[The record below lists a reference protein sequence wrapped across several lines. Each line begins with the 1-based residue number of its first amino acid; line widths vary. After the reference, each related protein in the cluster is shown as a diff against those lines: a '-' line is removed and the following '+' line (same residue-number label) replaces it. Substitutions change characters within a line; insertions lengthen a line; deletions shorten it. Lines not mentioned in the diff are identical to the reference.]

1 MGKFTMRTI
10 DRGPATKTTILIL
23 LALTVLMPWA
33 YCQTNAPQPTAP
45 QTAASQATAP
55 TTTAPQTAAFPVT
68 APAATPQT
76 NATPAIVTTVDEV
89 TLDMVVRDKKN
100 KPVLDLQPGD
110 VTVSDNGSIVKLSD
124 LRLVKGA
131 STAEHLITLVFDRM
145 EPSAANNA
153 RDIAGKILKMVPAQ
167 GFSFSVL
174 GVQGRLRLFQG
185 FTSDRVAVEKA
196 IGAVSARDD
205 KAKADAAALPEK
217 TLIAVAQTGTD
228 PSGARVSADERSVAR
243 VMLAALEESQRVVQD
258 QHSQPSV
265 AGLLALARTERQ
277 ITGRKV
283 VIYFVQGMQLDSN
296 AKDMLPSIIGAA
308 NRAGVSIYPVDAN
321 AVDEQAGEGLV
332 ASAAIAAA
340 APSIRGAAAGPTT
353 SGSGPA
359 TQTLPQLPAG
369 MIAQIGDTVAKVEFD
384 GLSGY
389 KNPLAELAGGTGG
402 AYIAAS
408 SGLKKPLQQMI
419 EDMTTYYEA
428 SYVPP
433 IQEYDGKFRQVA
445 VRPLRKGLKIQSRAG
460 YFAEPSGNTSG
471 PRPFEMPLMKILGD
485 AQLPADLK
493 FRSGVLR
500 LGDLPDGNANTLV
513 VEVPL
518 SELEMRQDPNA
529 DLFSAH
535 VSIVA
540 QIKNKDGIVLEHFGE
555 DVPRHGALQSMDAAR
570 SEAITLQRHF
580 IAGPGQYTLEA
591 AILDRNNDKASAQRM
606 DFEIVN
612 PPAGPSLSD
621 LALVRR
627 TDPISAET
635 DLLEPLR
642 YENGRV
648 VPDLSG
654 RVPPEAKNISL
665 FFMVHSDPQ
674 ASEQPRLEME
684 VLRNGES
691 VGHMPLQ
698 LRKSSGQAAIPY
710 MASIRASSLAAGNY
724 EAIASLTQGGKT
736 NERRVSFRVDGP
748 ELASAGTIAG
758 NSTGASSNDTSPVSD
773 AKIESPAGES
783 HESHRLIIT
792 ALPENAAPPPTAD
805 ELQTIIGEAR
815 SRALGYSAALPN
827 FICVEVTDRSVDA
840 AGTGKWRRRDTIAEL
855 LRYHDNAETRTT
867 LEINGKRTTTE
878 RAGLKGPLSL
888 GEFGGVLNAVFQP
901 SSKADFQW
909 KETDALGGG
918 TVQVLSYRVSP
929 QNSTWGLAGEANWK
943 VDPAFH
949 GLVYIDA
956 ATKGI
961 RRITLEADD
970 LPHDFLIHSAS
981 IVVDYDYIAIGTH
994 DYLMPVRGSVSMRE
1008 GKRQAVLNEMEFRSY
1023 RRYGSKVSIK
1033 FGGQP
1038 AH

>member
-1 MGKFTMRTI
+1 MGKFVMRTI
-10 DRGPATKTTILIL
+10 CPGAATRTTTLIL
-23 LALTVLMPWA
+23 LVLTVLVPWT
-33 YCQTNAPQPTAP
+33 YGQTTASQPTAP
-45 QTAASQATAP
+45 QPSASQATAA
-55 TTTAPQTAAFPVT
+55 TTTAPQST
-68 APAATPQT
+68 TPQPPAPQAT
-76 NATPAIVTTVDEV
+76 ATPAIVTTVDEV

-100 KPVLDLQPGD
+100 KSVLDLKPAD
-110 VTVSDNGSIVKLSD
+110 VTVSDNGAIVKLSD
-124 LRLVKGA
+124 LRLVKGP
-131 STAEHLITLVFDRM
+131 STTERLITLVFDRM
-145 EPSAANNA
+145 EPSGAKAA
-153 RDIAGKILKMVPAQ
+153 REIAEKILKVVPAS
-167 GFSFSVL
+167 GFSISVL
-174 GVQGRLRLFQG
+174 GVEGRLRLFQA
-185 FTSDRVAVEKA
+185 FTSDRAALSKGIASATAPANEKDES
-196 IGAVSARDD
+196 V
-205 KAKADAAALPEK
+205 KVDAAALPEK
-217 TLIAVAQTGTD
+217 RLIAVAQNGAD
-228 PSGARVSADERSVAR
+228 PSGRQVSAEERNAAR
-243 VMLAALEESQRVVQD
+243 SMLASLEESQRIVQD
-258 QHSQPSV
+258 QHCLPSL
-265 AGLLALARTERQ
+265 AGLLALARTQRQ
-277 ITGRKV
+277 IAGRKV
-283 VIYFVQGMQLDSN
+283 VIFFAQGLQLDSN
-296 AKDMLPSIIGAA
+296 AKDMLPSIVGTA
-308 NRAGVSIYPVDAN
+308 NRSGVSIYAVDAN
-321 AVDEQAGEGLV
+321 AIDTQEAQGLLA
-332 ASAAIAAA
+332 ASAMGGVAAYNRQNP
-340 APSIRGAAAGPTT
+340 APT
-353 SGSGPA
+353 GPA
-359 TQTLPQLPAG
+359 TPHGAYGPG
-369 MIAQIGDTVAKVEFD
+369 MVSQISDQVGRIESE
-384 GLSGY
+384 GLAGY
-389 KNPLAELAGGTGG
+389 KNPLLSLAGNTGG
-402 AYIAAS
+402 AYIMATDS
-408 SGLKKPLQQMI
+408 LKKTLQQMI

-433 IQEYDGKFRQVA
+433 IQEYDGKFRPVA

-460 YFAEPSGNTSG
+460 YFAVPSGNTSG
-471 PRPFEMPLMKILGD
+471 PRPFEMPLMKILGA
-485 AQLPADLK
+485 AQLPNDLK

-518 SELEMRQDPNA
+518 AELEMRQDPNA

-606 DFEIVN
+606 DFEIAT
-612 PPAGPSLSD
+612 PPSGPSLSD

-654 RVPPEAKNISL
+654 RVPPEAKNVSL

-674 ASEQPRLEME
+674 ASEEPRLEME

-724 EAIASLTQGGKT
+724 EAIASLTQDGKT
-736 NERRVSFRVDGP
+736 NERSVSFRVEGP
-748 ELASAGTIAG
+748 ELASAGSMAG
-758 NSTGASSNDTSPVSD
+758 NSASAGSNDTSPVSD
-773 AKIESPAGES
+773 AKIEPPASDAYEA
-783 HESHRLIIT
+783 HRLSIT
-792 ALPENAAPPPTAD
+792 ALPETAAPPPTSD

-840 AGTGKWRRRDTIAEL
+840 TGTGKWRRRDTIAEL

-867 LEINGKRTTTE
+867 LEINGKHTTTE

-918 TVQVLSYRVSP
+918 TVQVFSYRVSP
-929 QNSTWGLAGEANWK
+929 ENSTWGLAGEANWR

-956 ATKGI
+956 ATKGV

-970 LPHDFLIHSAS
+970 LPRDFLIHSAS
-981 IVVDYDYIAIGTH
+981 ITVDYDYIAIGTH
-994 DYLMPVRGSVSMRE
+994 DYLMPIRGSVSMRE
-1008 GKRQAVLNEMEFRSY
+1008 GKREAVLNEMEFRNY

-1033 FGGQP
+1033 FGGDA

>member
-1 MGKFTMRTI
+1 MGKFVMRTI
-10 DRGPATKTTILIL
+10 GPGAATRTRTVILLGLIL
-23 LALTVLMPWA
+23 LTVTVLVPWT
-33 YCQTNAPQPTAP
+33 YGQTNASQPAAP
-45 QTAASQATAP
+45 QATASQTP
-55 TTTAPQTAAFPVT
+55 APATTAPQAI
-68 APAATPQT
+68 
-76 NATPAIVTTVDEV
+76 ATPAIVTTVDEV

-131 STAEHLITLVFDRM
+131 STADHLITFVFDRL

-174 GVQGRLRLFQG
+174 SVQGRLRLFQG
-185 FTSDRVAVEKA
+185 FTSDQAAVMKA
-196 IGAVSARDD
+196 IATVSERDEN
-205 KAKADAAALPEK
+205 AKADAAALPEK
-217 TLIAVAQTGTD
+217 NLIAVAQTGAD

-243 VMLAALEESQRVVQD
+243 VMLAALEESQRIVQD
-258 QHSQPSV
+258 QHCQPSL

-340 APSIRGAAAGPTT
+340 APGIRSGAAGPST
-353 SGSGPA
+353 SGSGSA
-359 TQTLPQLPAG
+359 TQTLPQLPQG
-369 MIAQIGDTVAKVEFD
+369 MISQIADTLTKVEFD
-384 GLSGY
+384 GLSGF
-389 KNPLAELAGGTGG
+389 KNPLAELAGSTGG
-402 AYIAAS
+402 AYVAAS
-408 SGLKKPLQQMI
+408 SSLKKPLQQMI

-428 SYVPP
+428 SYSPP
-433 IQEYDGKFRQVA
+433 IQEYDGKFRPVA
-445 VRPLRKGLKIQSRAG
+445 VRPVRKGLKIQSRAG
-460 YFAEPSGNTSG
+460 YFAVPSGNTSG

-485 AQLPADLK
+485 AQLPNDLK

-518 SELEMRQDPNA
+518 AELEMRQDPNA

-540 QIKNKDGIVLEHFGE
+540 QIKDKAGVVLEHFGE

-570 SEAITLQRHF
+570 TEAITLQRHF

-591 AILDRNNDKASAQRM
+591 AILDRNNGKASAQRV
-606 DFEIVN
+606 DFEIAN

-724 EAIASLTQGGKT
+724 EAIASLTQDGKT
-736 NERRVSFRVDGP
+736 NERSVSFRVEGP
-748 ELASAGTIAG
+748 ELASAGAMAG
-758 NSTGASSNDTSPVSD
+758 TNAASGSSNDASPVSD
-773 AKIESPAGES
+773 AKVESPASDS
-783 HESHRLIIT
+783 HEAHQLIIT
-792 ALPENAAPPPTAD
+792 ALPDTATLPPTAD

-901 SSKADFQW
+901 SSKTDFQW

-929 QNSTWGLAGEANWK
+929 ENSTWGLAGEANWK

-1008 GKRQAVLNEMEFRSY
+1008 GKRQAVLNEMEFRNY

-1033 FGGQP
+1033 FGGDA

>member
-1 MGKFTMRTI
+1 MGKFAVSTI
-10 DRGPATKTTILIL
+10 RPAPATKTITLIL
-23 LALTVLMPWA
+23 LAFTILVPWTFG
-33 YCQTNAPQPTAP
+33 QTASSQTTTPQSTIP
-45 QTAASQATAP
+45 QTAAPAT
-55 TTTAPQTAAFPVT
+55 
-68 APAATPQT
+68 ATPQT
-76 NATPAIVTTVDEV
+76 TATPAIVTTVDEV

-100 KPVLDLQPGD
+100 KPVLDLQPAD
-110 VTVSDNGSIVKLSD
+110 VTVSDSGAIVKLSD

-131 STAEHLITLVFDRM
+131 STADHLITLVFDRM

-153 RDIAGKILKMVPAQ
+153 RDIAGKILKMVPVK

-174 GVQGRLRLFQG
+174 SVQGRLRLFQG
-185 FTSDRVAVEKA
+185 FTSDRAAVEKA
-196 IGAVSARDD
+196 IATVSERDE
-205 KAKADAAALPEK
+205 KAKTDAAALPEK
-217 TLIAVAQTGTD
+217 NLIAVAQTGTD
-228 PSGARVSADERSVAR
+228 PSGTRVSADERSVAR
-243 VMLAALEESQRVVQD
+243 VMLAALEESQRIVQD
-258 QHSQPSV
+258 QHSQPSI

-332 ASAAIAAA
+332 ASAAIATA
-340 APSIRGAAAGPTT
+340 APGIRGAAASPLT
-353 SGSGPA
+353 SGSGSA
-359 TQTLPQLPAG
+359 MQSLPQLPPG
-369 MIAQIGDTVAKVEFD
+369 MISQIGETLSKVEFD
-384 GLSGY
+384 ALSGY

-408 SGLKKPLQQMI
+408 SSLKRPLQQMI

-433 IQEYDGKFRQVA
+433 IQEYDGKFRPVA
-445 VRPLRKGLKIQSRAG
+445 VRPVRKGLKIQSRAG
-460 YFAEPSGNTSG
+460 YFALPSGNTSAL
-471 PRPFEMPLMKILGD
+471 RPFEMPLMKILGE
-485 AQLPADLK
+485 AQLPTDLK
-493 FRSGVLR
+493 FRSGIIR

-518 SELEMRQDPNA
+518 AELEMRQDPNA

-540 QIKNKDGIVLEHFGE
+540 QIKNKAGTVLEHFGE

-570 SEAITLQRHF
+570 SEAITVQRHF
-580 IAGPGQYTLEA
+580 IAGPGQYTLET
-591 AILDRNNDKASAQRM
+591 AIVDRNNGKTSAQRV
-606 DFEIVN
+606 DFEIAN

-665 FFMVHSDPQ
+665 FLMVHSDPQ

-691 VGHMPLQ
+691 VGRMPLQ
-698 LRKSSGQAAIPY
+698 LRKTSGQAAIPY

-724 EAIASLTQGGKT
+724 EAIASLTQDGKT
-736 NERRVSFRVDGP
+736 SERSVSFRVEGP
-748 ELASAGTIAG
+748 ELASAGALAG
-758 NSTGASSNDTSPVSD
+758 TNAASASSNDTSPVSD
-773 AKIESPAGES
+773 AKVESPAGES
-783 HESHRLIIT
+783 HEAHRLIIS
-792 ALPENAAPPPTAD
+792 ALPETAAPPPTAD
-805 ELQTIIGEAR
+805 ELQAMIGEAR
-815 SRALGYSAALPN
+815 GRALGYSAALPN

-840 AGTGKWRRRDTIAEL
+840 AGTGKWKRRDTIAEL

-867 LEINGKRTTTE
+867 LEINGKRTTTA

-888 GEFGGVLNAVFQP
+888 GEFGGVLDAVFRP

-918 TVQVLSYRVSP
+918 TVQVLSYRVTTE
-929 QNSTWGLAGEANWK
+929 NSTWGLAGDANWK
-943 VDPAFH
+943 VYPTFH
-949 GLVYIDA
+949 GLVYIDS
-956 ATKGI
+956 ATKGV
-961 RRITLEADD
+961 RRITLEADE

-1008 GKRQAVLNEMEFRSY
+1008 GKREAVLNEMEFRNY
-1023 RRYGSKVSIK
+1023 KRYGSKVSIK
-1033 FGGQP
+1033 FGADA

>member
-1 MGKFTMRTI
+1 MGKFAVSTIRSTPAMRI
-10 DRGPATKTTILIL
+10 TTLVL
-23 LALTVLMPWA
+23 LALTILVPWTLG
-33 YCQTNAPQPTAP
+33 QTAAAQTTAAQAAAP
-45 QTAASQATAP
+45 QTAAPPTA
-55 TTTAPQTAAFPVT
+55 APQTS
-68 APAATPQT
+68 
-76 NATPAIVTTVDEV
+76 ATPAIVTTVDEV

-100 KPVLDLQPGD
+100 KPVLDLQPAD
-110 VTVSDNGSIVKLSD
+110 LTVSDNGAMVKLSD
-124 LRLVKGA
+124 LRLVNSGSVKGA
-131 STAEHLITLVFDRM
+131 STADHRITFVFDRL

-153 RDIAGKILKMVPAQ
+153 RDIAGKILKMVPTQ

-174 GVQGRLRLFQG
+174 SVQGRLRLFQG
-185 FTSDRVAVEKA
+185 FTSDRAAVDKA
-196 IGAVSARDD
+196 IATVSERDE

-217 TLIAVAQTGTD
+217 NLIAVAQTGTD
-228 PSGARVSADERSVAR
+228 PSGTRVSADERSVAR
-243 VMLAALEESQRVVQD
+243 VMLAALEESQRIVQD

-332 ASAAIAAA
+332 AGAAIAAVAPGIRSA
-340 APSIRGAAAGPTT
+340 ANSATSTG
-353 SGSGPA
+353 SGSGMQP
-359 TQTLPQLPAG
+359 LPQLPAG
-369 MIAQIGDTVAKVEFD
+369 MIAQIGDTLTKVEFD

-389 KNPLAELAGGTGG
+389 KNPLAELAGSTGG

-408 SGLKKPLQQMI
+408 SSLKKPLQQMI

-433 IQEYDGKFRQVA
+433 IQEYDGKFRPVA
-445 VRPLRKGLKIQSRAG
+445 VRPVRKGLKIQSRAG
-460 YFAEPSGNTSG
+460 YFALPSGSTSAL
-471 PRPFEMPLMKILGD
+471 RPFEMPLMKILGQ
-485 AQLPADLK
+485 AQLPTDLK
-493 FRSGVLR
+493 FRSGIIR

-518 SELEMRQDPNA
+518 AELEMRQDPNA

-540 QIKNKDGIVLEHFGE
+540 QIKSKTGTVLEHFGE

-570 SEAITLQRHF
+570 SEVITLQRHF
-580 IAGPGQYTLEA
+580 IAGPGEYILEA
-591 AILDRNNDKASAQRM
+591 AIVDRNSGKTGAQRVE
-606 DFEIVN
+606 FEISN
-612 PPAGPSLSD
+612 PPAGPSVSD

-654 RVPPEAKNISL
+654 HVPPEAKNISL

-698 LRKSSGQAAIPY
+698 LRKSSGLAAIPY

-724 EAIASLTQGGKT
+724 QAIASLTQDGKSS
-736 NERRVSFRVDGP
+736 ERSVSFRVEGP
-748 ELASAGTIAG
+748 ELASAGAMAG
-758 NSTGASSNDTSPVSD
+758 ASATSASSNDTSPVSD
-773 AKIESPAGES
+773 AKVESLAGES
-783 HESHRLIIT
+783 REAHRLIIT
-792 ALPENAAPPPTAD
+792 ALPENATPPPTAD

-840 AGTGKWRRRDTIAEL
+840 AGTGKWKRRDTIAEL
-855 LRYHDNAETRTT
+855 LRYHDNSETRTM

-909 KETDALGGG
+909 KEADALGGG

-929 QNSTWGLAGEANWK
+929 ENSTWGLAGEANWK

-956 ATKGI
+956 ATKGV

-970 LPHDFLIHSAS
+970 LPRDFLIHSAS

-994 DYLMPVRGSVSMRE
+994 DYLMPVRGTVSMRE
-1008 GKRQAVLNEMEFRSY
+1008 GKRQAVLNEMEFRNY

-1033 FGGQP
+1033 FGGDA

>member
-1 MGKFTMRTI
+1 MGKFAVGTTRPK
-10 DRGPATKTTILIL
+10 PATRTTTLIL
-23 LALTVLMPWA
+23 LALTVLAPWTLG
-33 YCQTNAPQPTAP
+33 QTTASQPTASQSAAPQTSAPQPPAP
-45 QTAASQATAP
+45 QTT
-55 TTTAPQTAAFPVT
+55 
-68 APAATPQT
+68 
-76 NATPAIVTTVDEV
+76 ATPAIVTTVDEV

-100 KPVLDLQPGD
+100 KPVLDLQPAD
-110 VTVSDNGSIVKLSD
+110 VTVSDNGAIVKLSD

-131 STAEHLITLVFDRM
+131 PAADHRITFVFDRL

-153 RDIAGKILKMVPAQ
+153 RDIAGKILKMVPVQ

-174 GVQGRLRLFQG
+174 SVQGRLRLFQG
-185 FTSDRVAVEKA
+185 FTSDRAAVEKA
-196 IGAVSARDD
+196 IAAVSERDE

-217 TLIAVAQTGTD
+217 NLISVAQTGTD
-228 PSGARVSADERSVAR
+228 ASGTRVSAEERSVAR
-243 VMLAALEESQRVVQD
+243 VMLAALEESQRIVQD
-258 QHSQPSV
+258 QHSQPSL

-277 ITGRKV
+277 ISGRKV

-296 AKDMLPSIIGAA
+296 AQDMLPSIIGAA
-308 NRAGVSIYPVDAN
+308 NRAGLSIYPVDAN

-332 ASAAIAAA
+332 ASAAIATVAPGIRAA
-340 APSIRGAAAGPTT
+340 ANSATS
-353 SGSGPA
+353 SGSGSG
-359 TQTLPQLPAG
+359 TQPLPVLPPG
-369 MIAQIGDTVAKVEFD
+369 MIAQIGDTLTKVEFE

-402 AYIAAS
+402 AYVAAS
-408 SGLKKPLQQMI
+408 SSLKKPLQQMI

-433 IQEYDGKFRQVA
+433 IQEYDGKFRPVA
-445 VRPLRKGLKIQSRAG
+445 VRPVRKGLKIQSRAG
-460 YFAEPSGNTSG
+460 YFAVPSGNTSAL
-471 PRPFEMPLMKILGD
+471 RPFEMPLMKILGE
-485 AQLPADLK
+485 AQLPTDLK
-493 FRSGVLR
+493 FRSGIIR

-535 VSIVA
+535 ASIVA
-540 QIKNKDGIVLEHFGE
+540 QIKNQAGTVIEHFGE

-570 SEAITLQRHF
+570 SEVITLQRHF
-580 IAGPGQYTLEA
+580 IAGPGQYTLET
-591 AILDRNNDKASAQRM
+591 AIVDRNNGKASAQRVN
-606 DFEIVN
+606 FEIAS
-612 PPAGPSLSD
+612 PPAGPSVSD

-635 DLLEPLR
+635 DPLEPLR

-654 RVPPEAKNISL
+654 RVPPEARNISL

-674 ASEQPRLEME
+674 ASEQARLEME

-710 MASIRASSLAAGNY
+710 MASIRASSLAPGNY
-724 EAIASLTQGGKT
+724 EAIASITQDGKT
-736 NERRVSFRVDGP
+736 NERNVSFRVDGP
-748 ELASAGTIAG
+748 ELASAGVMAG
-758 NSTGASSNDTSPVSD
+758 TNATSASSNDTSPVLD
-773 AKIESPAGES
+773 GKLESPAGES
-783 HESHRLIIT
+783 HEAHRLIIT
-792 ALPENAAPPPTAD
+792 ALPETAAPPPTAD

-855 LRYHDNAETRTT
+855 LRYHDNAETRTM

-888 GEFGGVLNAVFQP
+888 GEFGGVLDAVFRP

-909 KETDALGGG
+909 KETDALAGG
-918 TVQVLSYRVSP
+918 TVQVLSYHVAP
-929 QNSTWGLAGEANWK
+929 ENSTWGLAGEANWK

-949 GLVYIDA
+949 GLVYIDT
-956 ATKGI
+956 ATKGV

-970 LPHDFLIHSAS
+970 LPRDFLIHSAS

-994 DYLMPVRGSVSMRE
+994 DYLMPVRGTVSMRE
-1008 GKRQAVLNEMEFRSY
+1008 GKREAVLNEMEFRNY

-1033 FGGQP
+1033 FGEGT

>member
-1 MGKFTMRTI
+1 MGKFAMRMI
-10 DRGPATKTTILIL
+10 DPGAATRTTTVIL
-23 LALTVLMPWA
+23 LALAVLVPWT
-33 YCQTNAPQPTAP
+33 YCQTT
-45 QTAASQATAP
+45 ASQAIAP
-55 TTTAPQTAAFPVT
+55 TTTATQSTATPST
-68 APAATPQT
+68 PAAQVPAPQAT
-76 NATPAIVTTVDEV
+76 STPAIVTTVDEV

-100 KPVLDLQPGD
+100 KPVLDLKPAD
-110 VTVSDNGSIVKLSD
+110 VTVSDNGAIVKLSD
-124 LRLVKGA
+124 LRLVKGP
-131 STAEHLITLVFDRM
+131 STADHLITFVFDRM

-153 RDIAGKILKMVPAQ
+153 RDIAGKILKMVPAK

-174 GVQGRLRLFQG
+174 SVQGRLRLFQG

-196 IGAVSARDD
+196 IAAASARDE

-217 TLIAVAQTGTD
+217 NLIEVAQTGAD
-228 PSGARVSADERSVAR
+228 PSGARVSANERTVAR

-258 QHSQPSV
+258 QHCQPSL

-277 ITGRKV
+277 IVGRKV

-296 AKDMLPSIIGAA
+296 AKDMLPSVIGAA

-340 APSIRGAAAGPTT
+340 APGIRSGAAGPTT
-353 SGSGPA
+353 SGSGSA
-359 TQTLPQLPAG
+359 TQTLPQLPQG
-369 MIAQIGDTVAKVEFD
+369 MISQIGDTLTKVEFD
-384 GLSGY
+384 GLSGF
-389 KNPLAELAGGTGG
+389 KNPLAELAGSTGG
-402 AYIAAS
+402 AYVAAS
-408 SGLKKPLQQMI
+408 SSLKKPLQQMI

-433 IQEYDGKFRQVA
+433 IQEYDGKFRPVA

-460 YFAEPSGNTSG
+460 YFAVPSGNTSG

-485 AQLPADLK
+485 AQLPNDLK

-540 QIKNKDGIVLEHFGE
+540 QVKNKEGVVLEHFGE

-591 AILDRNNDKASAQRM
+591 AIVDRNNGKASAQRV
-606 DFEIVN
+606 DFEIAN

-684 VLRNGES
+684 LLRNGES
-691 VGHMPLQ
+691 VGRMPLQ

-724 EAIASLTQGGKT
+724 EAIASLTQNGKT
-736 NERRVSFRVDGP
+736 SERSVSFRVEGP
-748 ELASAGTIAG
+748 ELASAGSMAG
-758 NSTGASSNDTSPVSD
+758 NATSASSNDTSPISD
-773 AKIESPAGES
+773 AKLESPAGES
-783 HESHRLIIT
+783 QSHRLIIT
-792 ALPENAAPPPTAD
+792 ALPETAAPPPTPD

-815 SRALGYSAALPN
+815 SRALGYSTALPN

-901 SSKADFQW
+901 SSKTDFQW

-929 QNSTWGLAGEANWK
+929 ENSTWGLAGEANWK

-1008 GKRQAVLNEMEFRSY
+1008 GKRQAVLNEMQFRNY

-1033 FGGQP
+1033 FGGDA